1 MDDLLDD
8 VYYQKRRNQEKTTRD
23 LKTGTPIQE
32 KAEGFKN
39 DNKWMFQ
46 DNSYAATQTGG
57 KWRETS
63 LNRKKSKV
71 SDKISKKKK
80 IAISIFC

>member
-32 KAEGFKN
+32 KARVSKMTTNGCSKTIAMQQPKQEGNGEKP
-39 DNKWMFQ
+39 
-46 DNSYAATQTGG
+46 A
-57 KWRETS
+57 
-63 LNRKKSKV
+63 
-71 SDKISKKKK
+71 
-80 IAISIFC
+80 